1 MIFSY
6 LTYVS
11 VYQVPGGPVPHNEV
25 TAGGGG
31 GNPEKIPCPLG
42 IYCGGGELGGSKGD
56 ISNKSKDVIH

>member
-1 MIFSY
+1 M
-6 LTYVS
+6 S
-11 VYQVPGGPVPHNEV
+11 VYQVPGGPVPHSEV